1 MAKVAVIILNYQLK
15 NDTLEAVYSVLQS
28 DFTGIEIIVVDN
40 NSEDGIEEEI
50 KKIRG
55 VKFIQIGSNLG
66 YTGGNNL
73 GIRYAIN
80 VGSDYIFILNPD
92 TVVKKD
98 TIRYL
103 LSASENENAGVVG
116 PKILFNDKKTI
127 WYAGGEIDKNNVLG
141 AHRGLDQVD
150 IGQYDNPSE
159 VSFVTG
165 AAFFAKRQLFERAG
179 FFDERYFLYM
189 EDADLCLR
197 AKKLGM
203 KIFYQPKAVVFHKNA
218 KATGL
223 GSPLQDYYITR
234 NRLLFA
240 FKFLSYRTRFA
251 LLRHVFVNINIPAR
265 RRALFD
271 FLLGRFG
278 KGPY

>member
-116 PKILFNDKKTI
+116 PKILFNDKKTGPKLI
-127 WYAGGEIDKNNVLG
+127 EPARVKRSDTP
-141 AHRGLDQVD
+141 QV
-150 IGQYDNPSE
+150 
-159 VSFVTG
+159 
-165 AAFFAKRQLFERAG
+165 
-179 FFDERYFLYM
+179 YFLT
-189 EDADLCLR
+189 
-197 AKKLGM
+197 
-203 KIFYQPKAVVFHKNA
+203 IF
-218 KATGL
+218 
-223 GSPLQDYYITR
+223 
-234 NRLLFA
+234 
-240 FKFLSYRTRFA
+240 
-251 LLRHVFVNINIPAR
+251 
-265 RRALFD
+265 
-271 FLLGRFG
+271 
-278 KGPY
+278 